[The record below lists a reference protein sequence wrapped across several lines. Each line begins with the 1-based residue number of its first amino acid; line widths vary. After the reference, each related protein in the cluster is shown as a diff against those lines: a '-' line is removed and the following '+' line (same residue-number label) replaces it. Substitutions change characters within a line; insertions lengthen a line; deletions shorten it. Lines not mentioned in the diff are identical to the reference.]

1 VAEAIAAGAVGLS
14 TSRTSVHRAI
24 DGEPVPGTFAA
35 EDELFALGRA
45 LANAGGGVFE
55 LAPAGVQGE
64 DLAAPDKELD
74 WMRRLAAETERPVTY
89 AFMQHDVAPD
99 DWKRLLE
106 LAVDAVDDG
115 VPLRPQVAGR
125 PIGLLLG
132 LQTFHPLN
140 SRPTYAAL
148 ARLPL
153 DELVNRLRDP
163 AVRAHILS
171 EEPAVEMPAYI
182 ALGFDRIFELGDPPN
197 YEPAREESV
206 AARAARDGVS
216 PDELFYDFL
225 LAREGRELM
234 IRPLLVYSDFMPEPL
249 RDMLEH
255 PATLLG
261 IGDGGAHVRAICD
274 ASNPT
279 FMLTHWVRD

>member
-140 SRPTYAAL
+140 SRPTYSAL
-148 ARLPL
+148 AGLPL
-153 DELVNRLRDP
+153 NELVARLRDRD
-163 AVRAHILS
+163 VRARILG
-171 EEPAVEMPAYI
+171 EQPAVEMPAYI
-182 ALGFDRIFELGDPPN
+182 ALSFDRIFELGDPPN
-197 YEPAREESV
+197 YEPAPDESI
-206 AARAARDGVS
+206 AARAVRRGVAPDEVFYDLLLGRDGH
-216 PDELFYDFL
+216 ELL
-225 LAREGRELM
+225 V
-234 IRPLLVYSDFMPEPL
+234 RPLLGYSDFTLEPL
-249 RDMLEH
+249 RE
-255 PATLLG
+255 
-261 IGDGGAHVRAICD
+261 
-274 ASNPT
+274 
-279 FMLTHWVRD
+279 